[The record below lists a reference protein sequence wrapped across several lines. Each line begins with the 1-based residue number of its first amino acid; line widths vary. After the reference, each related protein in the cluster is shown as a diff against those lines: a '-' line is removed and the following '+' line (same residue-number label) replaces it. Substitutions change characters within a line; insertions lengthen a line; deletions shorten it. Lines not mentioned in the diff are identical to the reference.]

1 MKRRGNISLKLVA
14 DMCVKAGF
22 DHLLTVDLHSKESQG
37 FFSCR
42 MDNLRASPFFLQY
55 VTENIPDY
63 QNAVFVARNPISAR
77 RATSFA
83 DRLKVTR
90 AFHFIFTSTS
100 KLKPMDKALPA
111 VFFPCHLYCLFGIQE
126 VFRCLSWYIAGILDF
141 ICSN

>member
-42 MDNLRASPFFLQY
+42 MDNLRAAPFFLQY

-63 QNAVFVARNPISAR
+63 QNAVIVARNPISAR

-83 DRLKVTR
+83 DRLK
-90 AFHFIFTSTS
+90 AGWST
-100 KLKPMDKALPA
+100 LIGRLVGIRMLPA
-111 VFFPCHLYCLFGIQE
+111 LLCHKNTAQGTQNPLLGIFLAFCLFGIT
-126 VFRCLSWYIAGILDF
+126 VTSMLIY
-141 ICSN
+141 